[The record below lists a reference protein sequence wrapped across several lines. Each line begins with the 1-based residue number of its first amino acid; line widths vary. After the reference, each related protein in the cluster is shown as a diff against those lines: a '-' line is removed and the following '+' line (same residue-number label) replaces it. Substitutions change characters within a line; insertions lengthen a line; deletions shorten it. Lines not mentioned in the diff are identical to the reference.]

1 MTDADSL
8 RQGRAKPKMAKAA
21 AKRKQPEVLEEQLE
35 SGLEDSFPASD
46 PPAVVST
53 TISGGGKKL
62 VGVEE
67 HLRRKREEKSGH

>member
-1 MTDADSL
+1 MTDTDKTRQDS
-8 RQGRAKPKMAKAA
+8 AKPRNVRGRPKK
-21 AKRKQPEVLEEQLE
+21 PEALEEQLE

-67 HLRRKREEKSGH
+67 HLRRKREKKSGH

>member
-1 MTDADSL
+1 MTDAGSL
-8 RQGRAKPKMAKAA
+8 RQGLAKPKAAKAG
-21 AKRKQPEVLEEQLE
+21 KRKQPEVLEEQLE

-46 PPAVVST
+46 PPAVVSS

>member
-8 RQGRAKPKMAKAA
+8 QQGLAKPRVAKAA